1 MDVIILSIVHK
12 GNSRGCTDNKMG
24 ENIKEM
30 ETSYQVLG
38 RAERNHS
45 NALKAVPRDT
55 GHRLK
60 KYFLGKINAAHQC
73 GDNEVEENS
82 IER

>member
-1 MDVIILSIVHK
+1 MIISSIAHK
-12 GNSRGCTDNKMG
+12 GNSRVCTDNKMG
-24 ENIKEM
+24 ENIKGM

-38 RAERNHS
+38 RAKENNRK
-45 NALKAVPRDT
+45 ALKAVPRDT
-55 GHRLK
+55 GHRFK

-73 GDNEVEENS
+73 GDNEGEGNS